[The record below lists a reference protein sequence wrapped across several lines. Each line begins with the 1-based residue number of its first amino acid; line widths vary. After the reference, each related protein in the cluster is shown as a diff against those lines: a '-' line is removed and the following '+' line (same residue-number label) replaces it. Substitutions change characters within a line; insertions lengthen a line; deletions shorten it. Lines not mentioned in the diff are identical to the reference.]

1 MHAKQKVLESLEIGN
16 GVAELERSILSS
28 FFFESITW
36 KKLRKDKIDF
46 ILGPKGSGKSALY
59 YYLLEHE
66 SELHSEGNFIVSSE
80 NTSGES
86 VFSTL
91 ANGVNFEEEDLT
103 RIWKLY
109 FLTLILDTCKKNG
122 ITSKVSEQTEELLRQ
137 EGIYEQGWSISQL
150 FANISDYIRSRLYF
164 EAADGEFELDPST
177 GFPKKIKAKLTFGS
191 PTTAQQKQGIV
202 SIDALLQSYNNLLL
216 QNKRKVWILLD
227 RLDAIF
233 PNDRKK
239 EKIAL
244 RSLVRVYAA
253 ARNLP
258 AIRIKIFMRNDLWS
272 SITKEDGFREASHLA
287 PVTARLDWD
296 KSTLGE
302 MLLKRFLLSKE
313 FRTYFRKD
321 ETFTTSNSNDKHNF
335 LYSLFPEKMNLYG
348 NKPQKSFDWLVMY
361 TQDGLGVSAPRDL
374 IELVNSAI
382 EYEITRLEKGDTPYK
397 QRNLLFNHQGLN
409 FGGSVLSKTKMEQ
422 TIFAEFPECRKYIE
436 AFIDSSGRNFDDDK
450 LVGVWGVEQEEAVK
464 MASYLCEIGVLK
476 KSSTR
481 SGATNYLIPVLYTNY
496 LGINPSIRNKVG

>member
-1 MHAKQKVLESLEIGN
+1 MHSKQKVLESLEIGN

-66 SELHSEGNFIVSSE
+66 SELHSEGSLIVSSE
-80 NTSGES
+80 NTSGGS

-91 ANGVNFEEEDLT
+91 ADDVSFEEADLI

-122 ITSKVSEQTEELLRQ
+122 ITSKVSERTEDLLKQ
-137 EGIYEQGWSISQL
+137 EGIYEQGWSITQL
-150 FANISDYIRSRLYF
+150 FTNISNYIRSRLYF
-164 EAADGEFELDPST
+164 DAADGELELDPST
-177 GFPKKIKAKLTFGS
+177 GVPKKIKAKLTFGS
-191 PTTAQQKQGIV
+191 PTTNQQKLGIV

-216 QNKRKVWILLD
+216 QNNRKVWILLD

-233 PNDRKK
+233 PNDRDK

-302 MLLKRFLLSKE
+302 MLLKRFLLSGE

-321 ETFTTSNSNDKHNF
+321 ESFIKSNSNDKHNF
-335 LYSLFPEKMNLYG
+335 LYSLFPDNMNLYG

-397 QRNLLFNHQGLN
+397 QRNLIFNHQGLN

-422 TIFAEFPECRKYIE
+422 TIFAEFPECRRFIE

-450 LVGVWGVEQEEAVK
+450 LASVWGVKQEEARK

-476 KSSTR
+476 KSSTK

-496 LGINPSIRNKVG
+496 LGINPSKRNKVG

>member
-1 MHAKQKVLESLEIGN
+1 MHPKQVVLESLEIGN

-28 FFFESITW
+28 FFFESSAW

-46 ILGPKGSGKSALY
+46 VLGPKGSGKSALY

-66 SELHSEGNFIVSSE
+66 AELHSEGSFIVSSE

-91 ANGVNFEEEDLT
+91 SDNVKFEEADFV

-122 ITSKVSEQTEELLRQ
+122 VTSKLSEQTEELLRQ

-150 FANISDYIRSRLYF
+150 FTNVSNYIRSRLYF
-164 EAADGEFELDPST
+164 DAADGEVELDPST

-191 PTTAQQKQGIV
+191 PTTTQQKQGII
-202 SIDALLQSYNNLLL
+202 SIDTLLQSYNNLLL
-216 QNKRKVWILLD
+216 QNKQKVWILLD

-233 PNDRKK
+233 PNDRSK
-239 EKIAL
+239 EKNAL
-244 RSLVRVYAA
+244 RSLVRVYAS
-253 ARNLP
+253 ARSLP

-272 SITKEDGFREASHLA
+272 SITKDDGFREASHLA

-302 MLLKRFLLSKE
+302 MLLKRFLLSEE
-313 FRTYFRKD
+313 FRKYFRKD
-321 ETFTTSNSNDKHNF
+321 ESFIKSNSNDKANF
-335 LYSLFPEKMNLYG
+335 LYSLFPENMNLYG
-348 NKPQKSFDWLVMY
+348 SKPQKSFDWLVMY

-382 EYEITRLEKGDTPYK
+382 EYETNRLEKGDTPYK
-397 QRNLLFNHQGLN
+397 QRNLIFNHEGLN
-409 FGGSVLSKTKMEQ
+409 FGGSILSKTKMEQ
-422 TIFAEFPECRKYIE
+422 TIFAEFPECRRYIE
-436 AFIDSSGRNFDDDK
+436 AFIDSSGRNFDGVK
-450 LVGVWGVEQEEAVK
+450 LANIWDIKTDEADK

-496 LGINPSIRNKVG
+496 LGINPSRKNKVG